1 MPEDIKNSLKSF
13 NGEVSKFLIEPRNS
27 FPSYVVL
34 PNRTGFLYF
43 AATSIAHNPVNVVST
58 PISSALR
65 IKILFSSR
73 LLLKI

>member
-1 MPEDIKNSLKSF
+1 
-13 NGEVSKFLIEPRNS
+13 
-27 FPSYVVL
+27 VVL

-43 AATSIAHNPVNVVST
+43 AATSIAHNPVSVVST